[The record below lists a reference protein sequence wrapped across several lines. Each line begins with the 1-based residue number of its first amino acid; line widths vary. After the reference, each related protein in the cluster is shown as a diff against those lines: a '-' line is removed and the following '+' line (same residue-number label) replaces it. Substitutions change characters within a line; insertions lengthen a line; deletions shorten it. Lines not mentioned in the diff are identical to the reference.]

1 MQVQVTCIYYGRA
14 AAARGAREAGM
25 FLWRQIT
32 PTLLTAGLKALAGRT
47 QSAVPEAP
55 ASETPASETPV
66 TRASTTNPLPARRP
80 GGGRVVTLR
89 QPAE

>member
-1 MQVQVTCIYYGRA
+1 
-14 AAARGAREAGM
+14 M

-55 ASETPASETPV
+55 ASETPASETP
-66 TRASTTNPLPARRP
+66 ASETPFAGASPKNPLAARRP